1 MLGGSRAQVRFLQS
15 RLQARDNQP
24 AKSQAPIEDGVHKV
38 RFQELRDVDGSP
50 LVQGLHPVIAV
61 VAADSTARA
70 AAVSALEPSLDG
82 KVLQAFDVEHQLQRA
97 AANAVEEHAASVDE
111 KQSRVADAE
120 HAMAEATAEEQRT
133 ARDASIA
140 VEDLTR
146 FDDLASRLACAEE
159 AYEASVRADSEAARS
174 LAAALGELDRVL
186 GQRQSANSS
195 LDQARRARDNRGV
208 PDAVIEQAL
217 SLQTALAN
225 AEAGKH
231 EAVQQADEMSRAARA
246 ASREAKRALEDTH
259 AALLSG
265 MALISVG
272 VPDWGP
278 GVPLPGLVAN
288 YRDLLSAAVT
298 TAQGAQVQA
307 KGAQQEAESSL
318 QQENRDLDALVAAGP
333 PTLDPFE
340 TIDSWLA
347 SDAISGVDALLAD
360 DAFGRFSTEQASALV
375 KSLAGRGCQVIYLT
389 DDPEILGW
397 AIGLP
402 HETGG
407 ASTIPSAWARKPALV
422 SD

>member
-1 MLGGSRAQVRFLQS
+1 M
-15 RLQARDNQP
+15 
-24 AKSQAPIEDGVHKV
+24 
-38 RFQELRDVDGSP
+38 RFQELRDVDGST

-70 AAVSALEPSLDG
+70 AAVSSLEPSVEC

-97 AANAVEEHAASVDE
+97 AANAVEEHSASVDE
-111 KQSRVADAE
+111 KESRVADAE
-120 HAMAEATAEEQRT
+120 QVRAEATAQEQR
-133 ARDASIA
+133 ASHDASIA

-146 FDDLASRLACAEE
+146 FDDLASRLAGAEE
-159 AYEASVRADSEAARS
+159 AYEAAVRADSEAARS

-208 PDAVIEQAL
+208 PEVVIEQAL

-231 EAVQQADEMSRAARA
+231 EAVQQADEISQAARA
-246 ASREAKRALEDTH
+246 ASREAKRSLEDTH

-265 MALISVG
+265 MALISAG
-272 VPDWGP
+272 APDWGP

-307 KGAQQEAESSL
+307 KEAQQEAESRL
-318 QQENRDLDALVAAGP
+318 QQEKRDLDALVAAGP

-340 TIDSWLA
+340 TIDNWL
-347 SDAISGVDALLAD
+347 SGDTLSGIDAMLAD
-360 DAFGRFSTEQASALV
+360 EAFARFSLEQASALV
-375 KSLAGRGCQVIYLT
+375 KSVAERGCQVIYLT

-402 HETGG
+402 HESGG
-407 ASTIPSAWARKPALV
+407 ASTISSVWARKPALV